1 MSFVR
6 PASPPP
12 PMPSPQLIPTP
23 LPSPPSFTRKP
34 SRSRLTVPAQH
45 SPPIPPSL
53 IGSPLL
59 RKTLN
64 GSRSH
69 ERLDRKAKAGLFGDD
84 DEFGTRKSHLA
95 GKRRTSASAS
105 PPRPEHV
112 TKRSSAQ
119 TPPRYRSP
127 PPSPAAASPPPPVPP
142 IPAFMLTPTD
152 KKSVLQPSPKRSS
165 PHHTI
170 FDLYM
175 DRSDDELSRSHSLA
189 KQSSNA
195 VTCMQFFTMH
205 NPPQRGCRI

>member
-1 MSFVR
+1 
-6 PASPPP
+6 
-12 PMPSPQLIPTP
+12 MPSPQLVPTP
-23 LPSPPSFTRKP
+23 LPSPPSFTRKQ

-59 RKTLN
+59 QKTLSA
-64 GSRSH
+64 SRSH

-84 DEFGTRKSHLA
+84 DEFGARRSHS
-95 GKRRTSASAS
+95 GRRRISVSSS
-105 PPRPEHV
+105 PPRSESL
-112 TKRSSAQ
+112 KRSSAQ

-127 PPSPAAASPPPPVPP
+127 PPPAMTSPPPPVPP

-152 KKSVLQPSPKRSS
+152 RRSVLQPIPKRASS
-165 PHHTI
+165 HHTI

-175 DRSDDELSRSHSLA
+175 DHSANEEFLRRRCPST
-189 KQSSNA
+189 QSGGA

-205 NPPQRGCRI
+205 NPPQRGCRA